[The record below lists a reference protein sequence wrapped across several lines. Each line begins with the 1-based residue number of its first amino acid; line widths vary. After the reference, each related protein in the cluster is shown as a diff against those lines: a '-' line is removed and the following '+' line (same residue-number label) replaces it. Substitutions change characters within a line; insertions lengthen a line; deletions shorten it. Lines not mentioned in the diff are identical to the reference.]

1 MFIMRV
7 LTSWSASAA
16 SLDKLI
22 HQISLELLDPRMTVT
37 AAGQHISIHGLQ
49 CHPVCLIVFCSYRF
63 QNSVNCKEKSA
74 ENPQRA
80 RGVKRIYSFDGINCC
95 YVQKTQRERI
105 HQKFERTEENQTNL
119 LLHFF
124 FCIIHRHSK
133 NLKYLPRN
141 VRYFT
146 YIQFV

>member
-22 HQISLELLDPRMTVT
+22 HQISLEHFDPRMTVT

-63 QNSVNCKEKSA
+63 QNSVNSKEKSA

-95 YVQKTQRERI
+95 YVQKTKRERI
-105 HQKFERTEENQTNL
+105 HQKFECTEENQTNL
-119 LLHFF
+119 LLHF

-133 NLKYLPRN
+133 NLKYLWI
-141 VRYFT
+141 F
-146 YIQFV
+146 